1 MDKTGYQLI
10 TDSTDWGRMQGNKL
24 LQYVSFFKS
33 SSSRCK
39 SCQVFVAANNKTKCA
54 HMLCF

>member
-10 TDSTDWGRMQGNKL
+10 TDSTDWGLMQGNKL

-54 HMLCF
+54 HMFCF